1 MYRVLIVEDETN
13 EQRILARHIARFG
26 RESGEQFQIQ
36 WLQSAVEFVRSK
48 ARFDLVLLDIDLPG
62 INGME
67 AAQLL
72 RVYDE
77 DTPIIFVTNLAKY
90 AVKGYEVGALDFM
103 LKPVSY
109 PSFALRMEKALA
121 VMRQN
126 APRMIIAPT
135 SEGHRILPVSRVA
148 FIDVSNH
155 SVVYHLED
163 GSAVASRGSLSKA
176 EGALKGSS
184 FVRISNSCLIN
195 MSMVHTIG
203 AKGLVMTTGDI
214 LSFSRSRRRD
224 AVHAITEFWG
234 NL

>member
-36 WLQSAVEFVRSK
+36 WLQSAVEFVRSR

-90 AVKGYEVGALDFM
+90 AVKGYEVAALDFM

-109 PSFALRMEKALA
+109 PSLALRMEKALTI
-121 VMRQN
+121 MRQN
-126 APRMIIAPT
+126 APRTIIAPT
-135 SEGHRILPVSRVA
+135 SEGHRVLPLSHIA
-148 FIDVSNH
+148 FIRVTNH
-155 SVVYHLED
+155 SVIYHLED
-163 GSAVASRGSLSKA
+163 GGVVTSRGSLSKV
-176 EGALKGSS
+176 ESVLSGSS
-184 FVRISNSCLIN
+184 FTRISNSCLVN
-195 MSMVHTIG
+195 MSMVHSIAAG
-203 AKGLVMTTGDI
+203 ELVMTTGDT
-214 LSFSRSRRRD
+214 LRFSRARHKD
-224 AVHAITEFWG
+224 AIRAITEFWG